1 MKKLFMAVIAVMFMA
16 VPVMAEMYVGVGGI
30 MALENAKIDT
40 SVGNT
45 EGLNLKVGYQIN
57 ETIAVELNYDRLS
70 TFELCTTDQDIDI
83 ETFMVALKVGSRI
96 SENVNL
102 YAALGGGIMVVDF
115 IDYHHATDPC
125 VKAGA
130 GVDYFVTDNVSLGVE
145 GSYVWGL
152 NDLSQAEYAM
162 FTAGVAYHF

>member
-1 MKKLFMAVIAVMFMA
+1 MKKLFMALIAMMFL
-16 VPVMAEMYVGVGGI
+16 VTPVMAEMYVGVGGI
-30 MALENAKIDT
+30 MALENAKIGN

-57 ETIAVELNYDRLS
+57 NIVAVEFNYDRLS
-70 TFELCTTDQDIDI
+70 TFELCSTDQDIDI
-83 ETFMVALKVGSRI
+83 ETFTAVVKVGNKI
-96 SENVNL
+96 GKINL
-102 YAALGGGIMVVDF
+102 YGMLGGGVMIVDF
-115 IDYHHATDPC
+115 IDYHYATDPC

-130 GVDYFVTDNVSLGVE
+130 GVDYFVTEDVSLGLE

-162 FTAGVAYHF
+162 ITLGIAYHF